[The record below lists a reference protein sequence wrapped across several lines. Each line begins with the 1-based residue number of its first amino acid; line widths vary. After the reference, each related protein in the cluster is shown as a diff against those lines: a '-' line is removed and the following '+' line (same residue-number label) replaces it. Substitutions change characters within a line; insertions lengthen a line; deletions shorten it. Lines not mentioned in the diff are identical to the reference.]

1 MKKGLLFGSLFF
13 ILSPVISLKA
23 QELIKNHMIT
33 GICYAGNKVKRIYIP
48 PPDEFYRKA
57 GTRGIAKIN
66 VYYSGFPA
74 NAVKPV
80 EYAVSILETL
90 LPSNTNITIL
100 ATWTNITTSGVLANS
115 TTTGYAG
122 GWVIDALLPYAFYP
136 VALAEKINGK
146 GLNSDLAPDIE
157 LNINS
162 SINWYTGIDG
172 DPLNQHETQYDL
184 VTIVLHELI
193 HGLGFFDSMNV
204 GTTTGSYGA
213 GSIPVIYDTF
223 VENISGKKLTDII
236 IFPNP
241 SIELKNELTSGNIY
255 FNGSLLNKFTQGGS
269 AKLYAPPTFNSGSS
283 ISHLDEDY
291 YDLDTINGLMTPFI
305 DKGEAIHDPGK
316 LTMSILGDL
325 GWINTRIV
333 HTPPKDT
340 EQNLSQLNITAT
352 IESDTTYDHNNVGI
366 VWSFD
371 QFATSDTTFL
381 VSPQSNNIYNT
392 TIAIPVYNSELQYY
406 LFAEDSFHRIY
417 RLPSFVKMFRYRVYI
432 GTDTVK
438 PLLAHVPAGYYLESA
453 DTFRFDVLATDNI
466 GVDTVYME
474 YKINDGQSAFLGLK
488 SMGNLLYSNS
498 LIAKALSFAGGDSLK
513 YRITAF
519 DKAVTPNMKI
529 LPATGFFAVK
539 IEDIGPV
546 VGSYS
551 TDFSDAADH
560 FFKIGFDITKPA
572 GFTSYGLHS
581 KHPYES
587 PETDGDS
594 IVYIAMLR
602 NPVKFDANGMIIS
615 YKDLALV
622 EPGEPG
628 SVYGS
633 SDFYDYVVPEG
644 STDFGKTW
652 FSLSDGYDCRYQAS
666 WETLY
671 NSSISGQNSTSAGNE
686 SLLVQHTLFPV
697 PGAQISAGDTLMIRF
712 KLFSDPYAYGWGWVV
727 EDLHIGPLINSVEKT
742 SDDPIIVYPNPGRGL
757 FTMRSKIF
765 ESNKPLRYS
774 IFNITGTL
782 IRSGYTGGG
791 SEITIDITNQP
802 SGIYF
807 IQLFTPDGMKKF
819 RYNLIR

>member
-1 MKKGLLFGSLFF
+1 MKKGLLFWSLLF
-13 ILSPVISLKA
+13 ILSPVFNLKA
-23 QELIKNHMIT
+23 QELIKNSLIT
-33 GICYAGNKVKRIYIP
+33 GVCYAGNKVKRIYIP

-57 GTRGIAKIN
+57 GTKGIAKIN
-66 VYYSGFPA
+66 VYFSGFPA

-90 LPSNTNITIL
+90 LPPNTNVTIL

-122 GWVIDALLPYAFYP
+122 GWVIDALQPYAFYP
-136 VALAEKINGK
+136 VALAEKIFGK
-146 GLNSDLAPDIE
+146 GLNSDLTPDIE

-184 VTIVLHELI
+184 VTIVIHELI

-204 GTTTGSYGA
+204 GTSTGSYGA

-223 VENISGKKLTDII
+223 VENISGRRLTDTLV
-236 IFPNP
+236 FPNP
-241 SIELKNELTSGNIY
+241 SVELKNEMTSGNIF
-255 FNGSLLNKFTQGGS
+255 FNGPLLNKFTQGGS
-269 AKLYAPPTFNSGSS
+269 AKLYAPSTFNSGSS
-283 ISHLDEDY
+283 ISHLDEDTY
-291 YDLDTINGLMTPFI
+291 PKDNGLMTPFI

-333 HTPPKDT
+333 HEPPKDT
-340 EQNLSQLNITAT
+340 EQNLSQITIAAT
-352 IESDTTYDHNNVGI
+352 IKSDTTYNHNSVGI

-371 QFATSDTTFL
+371 QFATSSTTYL
-381 VSPQSNNIYNT
+381 VSPQSNDSYT
-392 TIAIPVYNSELQYY
+392 TTLAIPRYDSELQYY
-406 LFAEDSFHRIY
+406 LFVEDVFHRIY
-417 RLPSFVKMFRYRVYI
+417 RLPSFINMFRYSVYI

-438 PLLAHVPAGYYLESA
+438 PLLAHKPADYYLESV
-453 DTFRFDVLATDNI
+453 DTFKFDVLATDNLGI
-466 GVDTVYME
+466 DTVYLE

-488 SMGNLLYSNS
+488 SRGNLLYSNS
-498 LIAKALSFAGGDSLK
+498 LSAKALSFIGGDSLK
-513 YRITAF
+513 YRIIAF
-519 DKAVTPNMKI
+519 DKAATPNMKTQ
-529 LPATGFFAVK
+529 PALGFFTVK

-546 VGSYS
+546 VESFS
-551 TDFSDAADH
+551 TDFSDASDH
-560 FFKIGFDITKPA
+560 FFNIGFNLTKPS

-587 PETDGDS
+587 PEIDGDS

-615 YKDLALV
+615 YKDLSLV

-628 SVYGS
+628 SVFGS
-633 SDFYDYVVPEG
+633 SDFYDYVVLEG

-652 FSLSDGYDCRYQAS
+652 FSLADGYDCRYQNS

-671 NSSISGQNSTSAGNE
+671 NSSVSGQNSTATGNE
-686 SLLVQHTLFPV
+686 SLLVQHTLFPST
-697 PGAQISAGDTLMIRF
+697 GSHISAGDTLMLRF
-712 KLFSDPYAYGWGWVV
+712 RLFSDPYAYGWGWVV
-727 EDLHIGPLINSVEKT
+727 EDLHIGPLINSVKKT
-742 SDDPIIVYPNPGRGL
+742 NDIPVIVYPNPGRGL
-757 FTMRSKIF
+757 FTIRGTVL

-774 IFNITGTL
+774 IFNTAGTL
-782 IRSGYTGGG
+782 VRSGYTG
-791 SEITIDITNQP
+791 SEAENTIDITDQP

-807 IQLFTPDGMKKF
+807 IQLFTSDGMKTFK
-819 RYNLIR
+819 YSLIR